1 MKKIQASD
9 NDLLIVTIL
18 FSLIGSLL
26 SLPFYLSIYG
36 ISTGILAYLS
46 GTVLIAY
53 ALYFSVITYNSIKE
67 GGYSLLT
74 IILGCPLFF
83 LGWVIFVVASL
94 IYIFKIMLSIIKKD
108 SKNFTIKP

>member
-36 ISTGILAYLS
+36 ISTGILTYLS

-53 ALYFSVITYNSIKE
+53 VLYFSVITYNCIKE

-74 IILGCPLFF
+74 IILWCPLFF

-94 IYIFKIMLSIIKKD
+94 IYIFKITLSIIKKD

>member
-36 ISTGILAYLS
+36 ISTGILTYLS
-46 GTVLIAY
+46 GAVLTAY
-53 ALYFSVITYNSIKE
+53 ALYFSVITYNCIKE
-67 GGYSLLT
+67 GGVFTFNNYFRVSFILFRLGYFCSG
-74 IILGCPLFF
+74 IIDL
-83 LGWVIFVVASL
+83 
-94 IYIFKIMLSIIKKD
+94 YI
-108 SKNFTIKP
+108 

>member
-18 FSLIGSLL
+18 FSFMGSLL

-36 ISTGILAYLS
+36 ISTGILTYLS
-46 GTVLIAY
+46 GAVLIAY
-53 ALYFSVITYNSIKE
+53 SLYFSVITYNSIIE

-94 IYIFKIMLSIIKKD
+94 IYIFRITLSIM
-108 SKNFTIKP
+108 SRTIME